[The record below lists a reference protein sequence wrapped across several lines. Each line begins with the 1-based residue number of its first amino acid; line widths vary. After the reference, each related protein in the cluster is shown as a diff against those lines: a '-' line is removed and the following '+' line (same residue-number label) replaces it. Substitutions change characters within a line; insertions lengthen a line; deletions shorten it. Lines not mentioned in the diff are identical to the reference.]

1 MRIQK
6 TRDQEPGIERKHGED
21 ILGIGGIDGINIC
34 GIERKH
40 GGGKFWSQSILTGG

>member
-6 TRDQEPGIERKHGED
+6 TRDQEPGIERKHGGD
-21 ILGIGGIDGINIC
+21 FLGIGEINIC
-34 GIERKH
+34 EIERKH

>member
-6 TRDQEPGIERKHGED
+6 TRDQEPGIERKHGGH
-21 ILGIGGIDGINIC
+21 ILGIGKINIC
-34 GIERKH
+34 EIERKR

>member
-6 TRDQEPGIERKHGED
+6 TRDQEPGFERKHGED
-21 ILGIGGIDGINIC
+21 IFGIDGINIC

-40 GGGKFWSQSILTGG
+40 DGGKFWSQSILTGG